1 MTVKERDNR
10 IDVICQHTR
19 DGKIIPLKI
28 RVKDEDGEFQ
38 SFTVQG
44 YRDLTHPGRYTLGN
58 GVEVSGCN
66 IKTYECKIVVFGV
79 EKIVRIF
86 YNASENLWRE
96 VRKEEQGII

>member
-1 MTVKERDNR
+1 MTAKERDNR

-19 DGKIIPLKI
+19 DGRIIPLKI

-38 SFTVQG
+38 TFMVQG
-44 YRDLTHPGRYTLGN
+44 YRDLTHPGKYTLGN

>member
-19 DGKIIPLKI
+19 DGRIIPLKI

-38 SFTVQG
+38 SFTIQA
-44 YRDLTHPGRYTLGN
+44 YSDLTHPGKYTLGN

-66 IKTYECKIVVFGV
+66 IKTYERKIDVFGV
-79 EKIVRIF
+79 EKVVRIF

-96 VRKEEQGII
+96 VRGLT